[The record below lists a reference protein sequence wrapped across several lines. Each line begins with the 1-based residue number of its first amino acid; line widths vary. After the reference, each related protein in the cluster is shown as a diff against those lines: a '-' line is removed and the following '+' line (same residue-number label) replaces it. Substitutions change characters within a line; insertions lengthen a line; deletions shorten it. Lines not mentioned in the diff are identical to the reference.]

1 MRFKLSVWLILALL
15 PVTAMSQ
22 SAIHSTYRFLL
33 IPPSAY
39 ASALGGNGVS
49 LKHGDFSMMTL
60 NPAYISVEDHRHFA
74 LSYINHI
81 SDVNMGMLS
90 GAWNFPGIGTL
101 GGELRYLNYGKLI
114 RADAEGNKM
123 GTFQAYDMA
132 LSVAMSR
139 NLMPHLRYA
148 GGITFIRSSY
158 GQYQSSAIGIMAGMW
173 YAIPAKDLTLGA
185 SVTNLGA
192 QIQTFD
198 GLNEP
203 LPLDI
208 RVGVSKRLEHMPLR
222 LSLTL
227 HSLNR
232 WQLPTVTDTRKPTF
246 SQNLVRHVELG
257 AELLL
262 SDNVQIGLGYNRLRH
277 EDLKSSNRL
286 DLAGTSIGIIIR
298 TRHFKFDISRNSWS
312 SAGGLLQLSIQTTL

>member
-1 MRFKLSVWLILALL
+1 MRLKLSIWLILAL
-15 PVTAMSQ
+15 PVTAVSQ

-33 IPPSAY
+33 VPPSAY

-49 LKHGDFSMMTL
+49 LKNGDFSMMTL
-60 NPAYISVEDHRHFA
+60 NPAYISAGDHRHFA
-74 LSYINHI
+74 LSYVNHI

-101 GGELRYLNYGKLI
+101 GGELRYLNYGKLT
-114 RADAEGNKM
+114 RADAEGNRM
-123 GTFQAYDMA
+123 GSFQAYDMA

-139 NLMPHLRYA
+139 NLLPDLRYA
-148 GGITFIRSSY
+148 GGITLIRSSY
-158 GQYQSSAIGIMAGMW
+158 AQYQSSAVAVMGGIW
-173 YAIPAKDLTLGA
+173 YAIPAQDLILGA
-185 SVTNLGA
+185 SITNLGS

-198 GLNEP
+198 GIKEP

-227 HSLNR
+227 HSLDR
-232 WQLPTVTDTRKPTF
+232 WQLPTVTDTRRPTF
-246 SQNLVRHVELG
+246 SQNLARHVELG

-262 SDNVQIGLGYNRLRH
+262 SEYVQIGLGYNRLRH
-277 EDLKSSNRL
+277 EDLKSSDRL
-286 DLAGTSIGIIIR
+286 DLAGTSIGIIIH
-298 TRHFKFDISRNSWS
+298 TKHFRFDISRNSWS
-312 SAGGLLQLSIQTTL
+312 SSGGLLQLSFQTTL

>member
-1 MRFKLSVWLILALL
+1 
-15 PVTAMSQ
+15 
-22 SAIHSTYRFLL
+22 
-33 IPPSAY
+33 
-39 ASALGGNGVS
+39 
-49 LKHGDFSMMTL
+49 
-60 NPAYISVEDHRHFA
+60 
-74 LSYINHI
+74 
-81 SDVNMGMLS
+81 
-90 GAWNFPGIGTL
+90 
-101 GGELRYLNYGKLI
+101 
-114 RADAEGNKM
+114 M

-148 GGITFIRSSY
+148 GGITLIRSSY
-158 GQYQSSAIGIMAGMW
+158 GQYQSSAVGIMAGVW

-192 QIQTFD
+192 QVQTFD
-198 GLNEP
+198 GLREP

-208 RVGVSKRLEHMPLR
+208 RVGVSKRMEHMPLR
-222 LSLTL
+222 LSVTL

-232 WQLPTVTDTRKPTF
+232 WQLPTVTDTRTPTF

-298 TRHFKFDISRNSWS
+298 TKHFNFDISRNSWS
-312 SAGGLLQLSIQTTL
+312 SAGSLLQLSIQTAL